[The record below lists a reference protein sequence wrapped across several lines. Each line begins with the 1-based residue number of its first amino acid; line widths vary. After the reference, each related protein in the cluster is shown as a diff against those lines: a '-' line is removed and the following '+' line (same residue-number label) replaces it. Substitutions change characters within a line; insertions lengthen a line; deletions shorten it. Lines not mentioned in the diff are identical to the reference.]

1 MTMQTAT
8 GTRAPGD
15 NPTTGETAPN
25 EKATG
30 NVPTTLPTG
39 PSEAPFPNT
48 RPKRSGRRFT
58 LPLIGLLIVAGAAW
72 YVADVYRTDQLYVS
86 TDNAQLTGQP
96 VQVGPTSAGRVA
108 SLNTA
113 VGGTVHKGDVLAQVV
128 LPSQIGVA
136 QNGAPKVDFLGA
148 SDSRVDVVSPIDGI
162 VISVSSAV
170 GATVAPGQPIMT
182 LIDPTQ
188 LWVNANIEETK
199 IGRVHAGE
207 DVEITIDALGVTL
220 PGRVMAIT
228 PATGAVFSLLPA
240 SNASGNFTKVTQLVP
255 VRIALNLEGH
265 PHCLAHRLRSRF
277 TSSRSV
283 ASPGTSGSVISAV
296 LAASIPS

>member
-15 NPTTGETAPN
+15 NPTTGGTAPD
-25 EKATG
+25 EKPVG

-207 DVEITIDALGVTL
+207 DVEITIDALGVTV

-265 PHCLAHRLRSRF
+265 PALLG
-277 TSSRSV
+277 SSV
-283 ASPGTSGSVISAV
+283 EVKIHV
-296 LAASIPS
+296 K

>member
-283 ASPGTSGSVISAV
+283 ACPGTSGSVISAV